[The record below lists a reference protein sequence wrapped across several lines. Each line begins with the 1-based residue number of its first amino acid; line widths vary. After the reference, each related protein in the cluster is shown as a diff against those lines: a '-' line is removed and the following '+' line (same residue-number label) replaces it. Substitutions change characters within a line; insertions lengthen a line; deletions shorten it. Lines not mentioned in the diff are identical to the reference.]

1 MRTSRVFVYSLVL
14 SVGLL
19 FAFNVLI
26 GYAENHGYPSA
37 LGNAFRMGLEVS
49 VILGVL
55 NWIYNRLKDIRRRIG
70 SAVEQMNQW
79 RPKWKK

>member
-1 MRTSRVFVYSLVL
+1 MRTSRVFFYSLAL

-26 GYAENHGYPSA
+26 GYAESYGYPSA
-37 LGNAFRMGLEVS
+37 LGSAFRRGLEVS
-49 VILGVL
+49 VVLSVL
-55 NWIYNRLKDIRRRIG
+55 NWIINRLNDIRRRLG
-70 SAVEQMNQW
+70 SAVEQMNGW